1 MALPSDHP
9 AILNVSDLN
18 ASFKSIANE
27 SAFVNIPLADL
38 NGSSVLSSYQNPGTS
53 WRNKLSL
60 TILLVT
66 LVGCISAIIYL
77 CLRVEWVASLTGH
90 YNVSV
95 PVLGNIEGSFEL
107 KEEGALSLS
116 GKLSSLTPSSALW
129 DQTYVDLK
137 GQ

>member
-1 MALPSDHP
+1 MAFPSDHP

-18 ASFKSIANE
+18 DSFKSVANK

-77 CLRVEWVASLTGH
+77 CLRVEWVASLSGQVDVTL
-90 YNVSV
+90 
-95 PVLGNIEGSFEL
+95 PVLGNVEGSFTL
-107 KEEGALSLS
+107 KEEGELSLS
-116 GKLSSLTPSSALW
+116 GKLSSLTPSNALW

-137 GQ
+137 G

>member
-1 MALPSDHP
+1 MALSDHP

-18 ASFKSIANE
+18 ASFKSVANE

-38 NGSSVLSSYQNPGTS
+38 NGSSELSGYQNPGTH
-53 WRNKLSL
+53 WRNRLSV

-90 YNVSV
+90 YNVSL

-107 KEEGALSLS
+107 KEEGELSLS

>member
-1 MALPSDHP
+1 MAPPSDHP

-18 ASFKSIANE
+18 ASFKSVANE

-60 TILLVT
+60 IILLVT

-77 CLRVEWVASLTGH
+77 CLRVEWVASLSGQV
-90 YNVSV
+90 NVTL
-95 PVLGNIEGSFEL
+95 PVLGNVEGSFTL
-107 KEEGALSLS
+107 KEEGELSLS
-116 GKLSSLTPSSALW
+116 GKLSSLTPSNALW

-137 GQ
+137 G

>member
-1 MALPSDHP
+1 MDLPSDHP

-18 ASFKSIANE
+18 ASFKSVANE

-60 TILLVT
+60 IILLVT

-77 CLRVEWVASLTGH
+77 CLRVEWVASLSGQV
-90 YNVSV
+90 NVTL
-95 PVLGNIEGSFEL
+95 PVLGNVEGSFTL
-107 KEEGALSLS
+107 KEEGELSLS
-116 GKLSSLTPSSALW
+116 GKLSSLTPSNALW

-137 GQ
+137 G